1 MLNSIERIRKISGET
16 EVLHRNSLAEA
27 RTEEC
32 VKMIMKIEVL
42 TGKVLQEACETRKV
56 LQNLNTVTHNS
67 TSSTNSTNTKIRA
80 VGRAFLK
87 VMSDF
92 DKKQEEHRKKYKL
105 QLERQIRLI
114 DPSGSDLNLN
124 LDELSGSQTSLILSK
139 QIFRLSEDSRARRE
153 LESMK
158 ARDEEMNQLEKGIQ
172 EIRILF
178 EEITI
183 IVREQGEMI
192 NKVEDYVIEIEGNVR
207 KTVGILDKSITV
219 HKLRQRRRRMGFIF
233 GLVLLIIL
241 LGIIFNELFPD
252 LVPFIFRKIF
262 E

>member
-1 MLNSIERIRKISGET
+1 M

-42 TGKVLQEACETRKV
+42 TGKVIEEASASRKI
-56 LQNLNTVTHNS
+56 LASLNVDNNVNTTKNS
-67 TSSTNSTNTKIRA
+67 SNTSANGAKIKA

-92 DKKQEEHRKKYKL
+92 DKKQEEHRIKYRK
-105 QLERQIRLI
+105 QMERQFRLI
-114 DPSGSDLNLN
+114 DPSGSDLDLAQ
-124 LDELSGSQTSLILSK
+124 LTGSQTSLLLSK

-158 ARDEEMNQLEKGIQ
+158 ARDEEMHQLEKGVQ

-178 EEITI
+178 EEITML
-183 IVREQGEMI
+183 VREQGEMI
-192 NKVEDYVIEIEGNVR
+192 NKVEDYVIEIEGNVK
-207 KTVGILDKSITV
+207 KTLGILDKSVEV
-219 HKLRQRRRRMGFIF
+219 HKARQQRRRLGFLL
-233 GLVLLIIL
+233 GLSLLLILI
-241 LGIIFNELFPD
+241 GIILNELFPD
-252 LVPFIFRKIF
+252 FIPYLMRKLF